1 MDRSRLDDAYA
12 VLSAK
17 QGARKLVEARLYR
30 ARAAVLEAEADYAVA
45 RDEERNA
52 HATVNTEV
60 ERVHVDG
67 MREMGIRC
75 ACLLCNGGRVA
86 AVEVPAEPAKG
97 AN

>member
-12 VLSAK
+12 ALNAK

-30 ARAAVLEAEADYAVA
+30 ARAAVLEAEHDYAIA
-45 RDEERNA
+45 RDEERAA
-52 HATVNTEV
+52 HSTVNAEV
-60 ERVHVDG
+60 ERVHVEG
-67 MREMGIRC
+67 MRAAGVHC

-86 AVEVPAEPAKG
+86 VVEMPAKG